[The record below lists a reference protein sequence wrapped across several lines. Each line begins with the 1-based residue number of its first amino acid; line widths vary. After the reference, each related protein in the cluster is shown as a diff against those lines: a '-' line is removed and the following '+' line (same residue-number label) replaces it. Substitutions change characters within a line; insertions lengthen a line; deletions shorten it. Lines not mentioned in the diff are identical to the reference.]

1 MAETITRQYREPFV
15 ETAGLATT
23 EEGLRLLKQAIP
35 TQTYTGQQFVAGLS
49 PVEQEAIAARSG
61 LGAYEPQ
68 LQTAGAT
75 LAGVAPYQQ
84 QLQAAGQTL
93 GGVSQY
99 MGPTAYKQFE
109 SPYQQDVI
117 QTTQDLLERQRQQG
131 LGALQAQAVGA
142 GAFGGAREGVARG
155 AYEAER
161 DIGAAQL
168 LAQLRQ
174 QGFEQAQQQAAQA
187 FSQQQ
192 ALAQEQARQAQ
203 LGQQLA
209 QQEITGLGQLGGM
222 QRQIS
227 QAQLAAEQEKAR
239 EAAFSDFTR
248 LGLVGPQLASVIGGF
263 PAATQVQTTPPPS
276 ATQQLLG
283 AGIGAL
289 GIGGALKGIFG

>member
-1 MAETITRQYREPFV
+1 MAETITRQLREPFV
-15 ETAGLATT
+15 ETAGLALT
-23 EEGLRLLKQAIP
+23 EAALPLLKDAIP
-35 TQTYTGQQFVAGLS
+35 TGTYTGKQFVAPQSQL
-49 PVEQEAIAARSG
+49 EQQAAAAASG
-61 LGAYEPQ
+61 LTG
-68 LQTAGAT
+68 L
-75 LAGVAPYQQ
+75 L
-84 QLQAAGQTL
+84 
-93 GGVSQY
+93 
-99 MGPTAYKQFE
+99 GPTAYQQFE

-131 LGALQAQAVGA
+131 IAALQGQAVGA

-161 DIGAAQL
+161 DVQSAQL

-174 QGFEQAQQQAAQA
+174 QGFQQA
-187 FSQQQ
+187 QQQ
-192 ALAQEQARQAQ
+192 ALAQLQAQ
-203 LGQQLA
+203 Q
-209 QQEITGLGQLGGM
+209 GLGTYQTQLGGA

-227 QAQLAAEQEKAR
+227 QAELAAQQEQAR
-239 EAAFSDFTR
+239 EAAFEPFTR
-248 LGLVGPQLASVIGGF
+248 IGLVGPQLASVIGGF